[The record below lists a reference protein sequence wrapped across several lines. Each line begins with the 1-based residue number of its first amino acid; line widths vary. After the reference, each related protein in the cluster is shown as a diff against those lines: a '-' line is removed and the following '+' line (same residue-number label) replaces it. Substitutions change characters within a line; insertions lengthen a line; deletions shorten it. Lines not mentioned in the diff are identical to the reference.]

1 MGSECLQFDDPKV
14 FTLKDN
20 LVDLHFPF
28 VFLICSIIVNIIVK
42 IVPVS
47 MKVFACSQ
55 KLYIKPD
62 QIVVLTNNK
71 NYNEEIDLDV
81 EFFPDSE
88 IEERKSTYC

>member
-1 MGSECLQFDDPKV
+1 
-14 FTLKDN
+14 
-20 LVDLHFPF
+20 
-28 VFLICSIIVNIIVK
+28 
-42 IVPVS
+42 